1 MPKSLLPGAA
11 GTTPS
16 LGHAMRSLAFALLAA
31 GCVHPAAAPAPA
43 LREPPAAPVVAPPP
57 SAEAAPEAPPPVEP
71 APAPEPAAPELRRFH
86 AALRELEAKQRT
98 EHVRIL
104 WLGDSHGQAD
114 FWSGALRKGLQDRF
128 GVGGPG
134 FVHLGYKNYRHD
146 GLKLDIRGKW
156 RMRPK
161 RPTSTK
167 READGVFGL
176 GGLMMGG
183 YAGAPRVVLSLNQA
197 LPGEKLSYDLCYRLE
212 DRDARV
218 QIDVPGSPRRVLMP
232 DDARPLHALLHER
245 FEGQQGGDL
254 TVTTQGRTSLC
265 GVIVESDANAHP
277 GVVLD
282 TLAINGARFGTA
294 LAWDEAAWTSEVA
307 RRKPSLLILEYGTN
321 EAGDAR
327 PPYQKV
333 ADQALALVAR
343 VRSVAPE
350 VACVLVSPTDRAD
363 AESRVPPM
371 RDRLR
376 EAAATAGCHWFDAYE
391 LLGGRGAMKRLSE
404 EPDPKVQPDGIHLTI
419 RGYRELGELMLGEL
433 LRGYPEP
440 VKR

>member
-1 MPKSLLPGAA
+1 MRSSLLVIPAR
-11 GTTPS
+11 TPARLRPALHA
-16 LGHAMRSLAFALLAA
+16 LGFALACASCVPPPPAPRPAPSAA
-31 GCVHPAAAPAPA
+31 EAPSPHAPAP
-43 LREPPAAPVVAPPP
+43 
-57 SAEAAPEAPPPVEP
+57 SAEPGPEAPAPTEP
-71 APAPEPAAPELRRFH
+71 SRPAAQGAPELRRFH
-86 AALRELEAKQRT
+86 AALRQLEDGQRSD
-98 EHVRIL
+98 HVRLL

-167 READGVFGL
+167 READGAFGL

-183 YAGAPRVVLSLNQA
+183 YAGSPRVVLSLNQPM
-197 LPGEKLSYDLCYRLE
+197 PGERVGYDLCYRLE
-212 DRDARV
+212 DREARI
-218 QIDVPGSPRRVLMP
+218 QIDVPGVPRRVLTP
-232 DDARPLHALLHER
+232 DDARPLHAVLHER
-245 FEGQQGGDL
+245 FDAPQGADL

-265 GVIVESDANAHP
+265 GVVVEADPSAHP

-343 VRSVAPE
+343 VRTVAPE
-350 VACVLVSPTDRAD
+350 VDCVLVSPTDRAD

-419 RGYRELGELMLGEL
+419 RGYRELGETMLGDL

-440 VKR
+440 PKR